1 MREGTCQQSLVMT
14 LMETR
19 LHYNF
24 EWPVQWRYIC
34 MKMTLV
40 AMDQGVMVMLQTW
53 RTGHMEDWANAGC
66 EGYLAN
72 PNMLRMGWGVDDI
85 SFLLMCECVD
95 VSLVMQLGC
104 LDPHMHAHVVAYT
117 PRGWNSSC
125 P

>member
-1 MREGTCQQSLVMT
+1 MACTVA
-14 LMETR
+14 
-19 LHYNF
+19 LHLYENDLGCHG
-24 EWPVQWRYIC
+24 PGSDGD
-34 MKMTLV
+34 V
-40 AMDQGVMVMLQTW
+40 AN
-53 RTGHMEDWANAGC
+53 MEDWANAGC